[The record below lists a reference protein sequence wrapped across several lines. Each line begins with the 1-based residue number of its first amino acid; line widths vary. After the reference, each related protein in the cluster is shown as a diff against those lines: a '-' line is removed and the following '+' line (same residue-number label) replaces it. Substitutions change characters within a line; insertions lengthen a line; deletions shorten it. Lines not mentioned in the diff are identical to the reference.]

1 MVYHRCKRQTQSQV
15 RRRQV
20 EHWVSEVDVPLV
32 VVEEVAGLEVVV
44 PEAFLEEL
52 EPFLKGVPHERV
64 RRH

>member
-1 MVYHRCKRQTQSQV
+1 MVYHRCKRRTQSQV

-20 EHWVSEVDVPLV
+20 EHRVLEAAVPLV

-44 PEAFLEEL
+44 PEVFLED
-52 EPFLKGVPHERV
+52 VPHERV